1 MIGYRLQ
8 LDAPSAFPSP
18 TAFNMKNYSSA
29 LLTCL
34 ASAFVFCGCA
44 KYDQDGSLFHL
55 RSPEKRILGSWES
68 VRVQEVGVEAD
79 TNMTELLGSNN
90 LRLDVEFRD
99 DASVTVFNEGEELT
113 YEGEWSFN
121 EDASILLLE
130 VSNMETVGPF
140 YLDSAGI
147 NQNDLHSTYAESLML
162 PDTFIFEAGT
172 YVDITD
178 DVWNL
183 ALQLMSSYTAF
194 TYTGG
199 GAFFDYAIGDDVTG
213 VMGDFIDDLI
223 SEGLIE
229 SADDIDG
236 IIAGMLDEYGVEL
249 TYEEVGAEVTGWDDP
264 NLANA
269 LFDAFGITVDI
280 FLGILAAS
288 SDAAEVLAYIED
300 NLGIILTETYNDELK
315 ELSIYWKILELEL
328 DDLQAYQFREYN
340 GEDIYDYSYLL
351 RFEQVN

>member
-1 MIGYRLQ
+1 MINKTYL
-8 LDAPSAFPSP
+8 LLLSA
-18 TAFNMKNYSSA
+18 A
-29 LLTCL
+29 LLVLGSCT
-34 ASAFVFCGCA
+34 

-55 RSPEKRILGSWES
+55 RSPEKRILGTWES

-99 DASVTVFNEGEELT
+99 DESVTIFNEGEALT
-113 YEGEWSFN
+113 YDGTWMFN

-140 YLDSAGI
+140 YLDSAGM
-147 NQNDLHSTYAESLML
+147 NQNELHQSYADALMVL
-162 PDTFIFEAGT
+162 DTLIFEAGS

-178 DVWNL
+178 DVWDL
-183 ALQLMSSYTAF
+183 ALQLMSTYTAF

-199 GAFFDYAIGDDVTG
+199 GAFFDFQLGDDVTA
-213 VMGDFIDDLI
+213 VMGDFIDDLL

-229 SADDIDG
+229 SSEDIEG

-249 TYEEVGAEVTGWDDP
+249 TFEEVSAEVSGWDDP
-264 NLANA
+264 NLAAA
-269 LFDAFGITVDI
+269 LFATYGISVEVYIGTLATADNDAKI
-280 FLGILAAS
+280 
-288 SDAAEVLAYIED
+288 LAYIAD
-300 NLGIILTETYNDELK
+300 NLGIILTETFNDQLK

>member
-1 MIGYRLQ
+1 MINKTYL
-8 LDAPSAFPSP
+8 LLLSA
-18 TAFNMKNYSSA
+18 A
-29 LLTCL
+29 LFILGSCT
-34 ASAFVFCGCA
+34 

-55 RSPEKRILGSWES
+55 RSPEKRILGTWES

-99 DASVTVFNEGEELT
+99 DETVTIFNEGEALT
-113 YEGEWSFN
+113 YDGTWMFN
-121 EDASILLLE
+121 EDASILLME

-140 YLDSAGI
+140 YLDSAGM
-147 NQNDLHSTYAESLML
+147 NQNELHQSYADALMVL
-162 PDTFIFEAGT
+162 DTLIFEAGS

-178 DVWNL
+178 DVWDL
-183 ALQLMSSYTAF
+183 ALQLMSTYTAF

-199 GAFFDYAIGDDVTG
+199 GAFFDFQFGDDVTA
-213 VMGDFIDDLI
+213 VMGDFIDDLL

-229 SADDIDG
+229 SSEDIEG

-249 TYEEVGAEVTGWDDP
+249 TFEEVSAEVSGWDDP
-264 NLANA
+264 NLAAA
-269 LFDAFGITVDI
+269 LFATYGISVEVFIGTLATADNDAVI
-280 FLGILAAS
+280 
-288 SDAAEVLAYIED
+288 LAYIAD
-300 NLGIILTETYNDELK
+300 NLGITLTETFNDQLK

>member
-1 MIGYRLQ
+1 MINKTYL
-8 LDAPSAFPSP
+8 LLLIA
-18 TAFNMKNYSSA
+18 A
-29 LLTCL
+29 LLVLGSCT
-34 ASAFVFCGCA
+34 

-55 RSPEKRILGSWES
+55 RSPEKRILGTWES

-99 DASVTVFNEGEELT
+99 DESVTIFNEGEALT
-113 YEGEWSFN
+113 YDGTWMFN

-140 YLDSAGI
+140 YLDSAGM
-147 NQNDLHSTYAESLML
+147 NQNELHQSYADALMVL
-162 PDTFIFEAGT
+162 DTLIFEAGS

-178 DVWNL
+178 DVWDL
-183 ALQLMSSYTAF
+183 ALQLMSTYTAF

-199 GAFFDYAIGDDVTG
+199 GAFFDFQLGDDVTA
-213 VMGDFIDDLI
+213 VMGDFIDDLL

-229 SADDIDG
+229 SSEDIEG

-249 TYEEVGAEVTGWDDP
+249 TFEEVSAEVSGWDDP
-264 NLANA
+264 NLAAA
-269 LFDAFGITVDI
+269 LFATYGISVEVYIGTLATADNDAKI
-280 FLGILAAS
+280 
-288 SDAAEVLAYIED
+288 LAYIAD
-300 NLGIILTETYNDELK
+300 NLGIILTETFNDQLK